1 MGCCGVDYTSAEDLL
16 NAYTDEEARAHAEE
30 VGVDPRP
37 NETISEIDET
47 GAFIRQPNAFIQ
59 PFGDK
64 EGDLK
69 AEADRYAIYW
79 AVGCNWSN
87 RPVIVRDLLGLQ
99 NVIQDQLVTRSGQT
113 NVYGHGFG
121 DKPEHRDPIT
131 GAYFLSEFYKRAKPD
146 FTGRATTPT
155 LVDIVEKKAVNNDYH
170 RLTNYLEVQFRPFQ
184 PADAPDLYPKNFRKE
199 IDEFNDWLFPHINN
213 GHYRMAFCQSP
224 EAYDEAYE
232 DFYDSL
238 EKLDKR
244 LETNRFLFGDYI
256 TDSDVR
262 AYVTLVRWD
271 VSYYHNVGPVKKPI
285 KDYKNIWGYL
295 RELNIIPAFHNN
307 SNAKTQALN
316 GIRKDGNFFRSY
328 NERILT
334 KVDFDKLWADDGA
347 RRKLSKTPD
356 ELFLRHPAGETYEE
370 YAGEISTTIWNSPNW
385 DDRNPKNGT
394 LSVDASINP
403 LCSLSE
409 LLTKKP
415 QKNEIKKDTPGYG
428 GKPRKYWGYG
438 GFIKRKIPCL

>member
-1 MGCCGVDYTSAEDLL
+1 MGTCGVTETNTNAQELL
-16 NAYTDEEARAHAEE
+16 NAYTDKEAQQHAEE
-30 VGVDPRP
+30 VGVPPRP
-37 NETISEIDET
+37 NETISEIDAR

-69 AEADRYAIYW
+69 AEAGRYSIYW
-79 AVGCNWSN
+79 ATGCNWSN

-99 NVIQDQLVTRSGQT
+99 DVIKDQRTTHTGET
-113 NVYGHGFG
+113 NRYGHGFG
-121 DKPEHRDPIT
+121 DQPGHKDAAT
-131 GAYFLSEFYKRAKPD
+131 GAYFLSEFYKRANPG

-155 LVDIVEKKAVNNDYH
+155 FVDIIEKKAVNNDYH

-184 PADAPDLYPKNFRKE
+184 PKDAPDLYPKKFRKE
-199 IDEFNDWLFPHINN
+199 IDEFNDWLFPHVNN

-232 DFYDSL
+232 DFYAS
-238 EKLDKR
+238 LDKLEQR
-244 LETNRFLFGDYI
+244 LATNRFLFGDYI

-271 VSYYHNVGPVKKPI
+271 VSYYHNIGPVKKPI

-295 RELNIIPAFHNN
+295 RELNTIPAFHNN
-307 SNAKTQALN
+307 SNARMLALE
-316 GIRKDGNFFRSY
+316 GIKKSKSLFRGY

-334 KVDFDKLWADDGA
+334 KVDFEALWADDGA
-347 RRKLSKTPD
+347 RRHLSKTPD
-356 ELFLRHPAGETYEE
+356 EVFLRHPENETYED
-370 YAGEISTTIWNSPNW
+370 YAGEISKSIWNSPNW
-385 DDRNPKNGT
+385 EDRNPNNGV

-403 LCSLSE
+403 LKG
-409 LLTKKP
+409 LL
-415 QKNEIKKDTPGYG
+415 
-428 GKPRKYWGYG
+428 
-438 GFIKRKIPCL
+438 

>member
-1 MGCCGVDYTSAEDLL
+1 MGSCGFNEQEISAEELL
-16 NAYTDEEARAHAEE
+16 QSYTDEEAEAYAKE
-30 VGVDPRP
+30 VGVNPRP

-47 GAFIRQPNAFIQ
+47 GAFIRQPNAFIK

-69 AEADRYAIYW
+69 AEAGRYAIYW

-99 NVIQDQLVTRSGQT
+99 DVIKDHLVTHSGQT
-113 NVYGHGFG
+113 NKYGHGFG
-121 DKPEHRDPIT
+121 DQPGHKDPLT
-131 GAYFLSEFYKRAKPD
+131 GAYFLSEFYKRANPD

-155 LVDIVEKKAVNNDYH
+155 LVDIIDKKAVNNDYH

-184 PADAPDLYPKNFRKE
+184 PVDAPDLYPKKFRKE

-224 EAYDEAYE
+224 EAYEEAYE
-232 DFYDSL
+232 DFYESL

-244 LETNRFLFGDYI
+244 LETNRFIFGDYI

-295 RELNIIPAFHNN
+295 RELNTIPAFHNN
-307 SNAKTQALN
+307 SNARTLALD
-316 GIRKDGNFFRSY
+316 RLPKDDKKLFRGY
-328 NERILT
+328 NARILA
-334 KVDFDKLWADDGA
+334 KVDFDKLWADDGE

-356 ELFLRHPAGETYEE
+356 EMFLRHKEGETYEE
-370 YAGEISTTIWNSPNW
+370 YASEISTTIWNSPSW

-403 LCSLSE
+403 LKG
-409 LLTKKP
+409 LL
-415 QKNEIKKDTPGYG
+415 
-428 GKPRKYWGYG
+428 
-438 GFIKRKIPCL
+438 

>member
-1 MGCCGVDYTSAEDLL
+1 MSGFETNSEKEELI
-16 NAYTDEEARAHAEE
+16 NSYTDEKAESYAAK
-30 VGVDPRP
+30 VGAAPRP
-37 NETISEIDET
+37 NETISEIDER
-47 GAFIRQPNAFIQ
+47 GAFIRQPNTFIQ
-59 PFGDK
+59 PFGD
-64 EGDLK
+64 GPDDLK
-69 AEADRYAIYW
+69 AEAGRYSIYW

-99 NVIQDQLVTRSGQT
+99 DVIKDQLVTHTGQT
-113 NVYGHGFG
+113 NRYGHGFADQPG
-121 DKPEHRDPIT
+121 HKDATT

-146 FTGRATTPT
+146 YTGRATTPT
-155 LVDIVEKKAVNNDYH
+155 LVDIIEKKAVNNDYH

-184 PADAPDLYPKNFRKE
+184 PKDAPDLYPKKFRKE
-199 IDEFNDWLFPHINN
+199 IDEFNDWLFPHVNN

-232 DFYDSL
+232 DFYESL
-238 EKLDKR
+238 DKLEKR

-295 RELNIIPAFHNN
+295 RELNTIPAFHNN
-307 SNAKTQALN
+307 SNAKTLATSHIKP
-316 GIRKDGNFFRSY
+316 GKDKGLFRGY

-334 KVDFDKLWADDGA
+334 KVDFDKLWADDGE
-347 RRKLSKTPD
+347 RRKLSKNPD
-356 ELFLRHPAGETYEE
+356 ELFLRHPENETYEE
-370 YAGEISTTIWNSPNW
+370 YAGEISKTIWNSPKW
-385 DDRNPKNGT
+385 EDRNPKNGV

-403 LCSLSE
+403 LKD
-409 LLTKKP
+409 LL
-415 QKNEIKKDTPGYG
+415 
-428 GKPRKYWGYG
+428 
-438 GFIKRKIPCL
+438 